1 MQGRVVHALIR
12 REVDVY
18 RAQGLPEEALE
29 LLDNTLRSNPAL
41 PEAVKAG
48 FQAQMRQLQAEIS
61 GELPGDQAAVSDEQ
75 IEVIRRG
82 WDGSD
87 AIEDHFECAACL
99 HALGRCEDALAEF
112 ATAAAKGLSLNRI
125 LPQLA
130 DCLARAYPP
139 PVLPDEA
146 ARLAGTI
153 LPNPTP
159 DTVFL
164 FELVMAELMAGDGH
178 PEHAAAL
185 TRRLVVAGAV
195 PERYR
200 VRLRTL
206 AERSIGAAAPSGLP
220 SLRNRLTAWL
230 RRACGRG

>member
-18 RAQGLPEEALE
+18 RAQGLPEEALN

-61 GELPGDQAAVSDEQ
+61 GDLPGDQAAVSDEQ

-87 AIEDHFECAACL
+87 TIEDHLECAVCL

-112 ATAAAKGLSLNRI
+112 AIAAAKGLSLNRI

-130 DCLARAYPP
+130 DCLARAFSPP
-139 PVLPDEA
+139 AVSEET

-153 LPNPTP
+153 LPNPAR

-164 FELVMAELMAGDGH
+164 FKLVMAELMAGDGH

-185 TRRLVVAGAV
+185 TRRMVVAGAV
-195 PERYR
+195 PERYQA
-200 VRLRTL
+200 RLRTL
-206 AERSIGAAAPSGLP
+206 AERSIGVAACSGRS
-220 SLRNRLTAWL
+220 SLRSRLKAWL
-230 RRACGRG
+230 RRACARG

>member
-1 MQGRVVHALIR
+1 LN
-12 REVDVY
+12 
-18 RAQGLPEEALE
+18 

-61 GELPGDQAAVSDEQ
+61 SDLPGDQAVVSDEQ

-87 AIEDHFECAACL
+87 TIEDHLECAACL

-125 LPQLA
+125 MPQLA
-130 DCLARAYPP
+130 DCLSRAYPP
-139 PVLPDEA
+139 SVVPEET

-153 LPNPTP
+153 LPNPAP

-164 FELVMAELMAGDGH
+164 FKLIMADLMAGDGH

-185 TRRLVVAGAV
+185 TRCMVVSGAV
-195 PERYR
+195 PERYQE
-200 VRLRTL
+200 RLRAL
-206 AERSIGAAAPSGLP
+206 AGRSIGVAAGSGRP
-220 SLRNRLTAWL
+220 SLRNRLTAWM
-230 RRACGRG
+230 RRARAHG